1 MTEHASLRLHAVV
14 HGRVQAVGFRAF
26 VIDVA
31 NRLGIKGWVRNRW
44 DGTVEV
50 VAEGER
56 PGLEQLLASLKVG
69 PRMASVEKVDAEWLE
84 ATGEFFGFYSRQT
97 V

>member
-1 MTEHASLRLHAVV
+1 MMEHAPLRLHAVV

-26 VIDVA
+26 VIDIA
-31 NRLGIKGWVRNRW
+31 SRLGIKGWVRNRW

-50 VAEGER
+50 VAEAER
-56 PGLEQLLASLKVG
+56 PVLEQLLSYLKVG
-69 PRMASVEKVDAEWLE
+69 PRMASVDKVDVDWQE

>member
-1 MTEHASLRLHAVV
+1 MTEHDFLRLHAIVY
-14 HGRVQAVGFRAF
+14 GRVQAVGFRAF
-26 VIDVA
+26 VIDTA
-31 NRLGIKGWVRNRW
+31 HRLGIKGWVRNRW

-56 PGLEQLLASLKVG
+56 PALDRLLASLKVG
-69 PRMASVEKVDAEWLE
+69 PRMAGVEKVDVEWQE
-84 ATGEFFGFYSRQT
+84 ATGEFYGFYSRQT